1 MIGKKL
7 ICVVSLALAA
17 TAAPVNAGMV
27 VTDPTSYSYYVEQLK
42 KQAEQIEAATKQV
55 ETMNGVLDT
64 TNNIEKKL
72 MGHYNRATGIVN
84 RIDKLQKVMS
94 RDTDGNMFAKL
105 KQIGDAGRATG
116 GVIRGTAGEVKSAG
130 RDYGELTGDDLF
142 ADTRKVLEWNFG
154 DPRDKSDPMARYRSA
169 DGRYQAQQDALKS
182 VVANSEGLLGG
193 IKDRI
198 DGIKELANQAN
209 STTNMKDAQD
219 MTNAILI
226 EILKTLTDFMAIA
239 AQANQASALF
249 NYSGVTDQT
258 MADRQK
264 VLNGIGK
271 TVKESQLELE
281 LKSGA
286 SGPVKYQGY
295 Y

>member
-1 MIGKKL
+1 MKTKFVIAVL
-7 ICVVSLALAA
+7 LALI
-17 TAAPVNAGMV
+17 APAQAGMV

-55 ETMNGVLDT
+55 ETLGGVLDT
-64 TNNIEKKL
+64 VDKIESKL
-72 MGHYNRATGIVN
+72 MGHYNRATGIVK

-116 GVIRGTAGEVKSAG
+116 GVLRGGAGELKSAG
-130 RDYGELTGDDLF
+130 KDYGELTGDDLY

-154 DPRDKSDPMARYRSA
+154 DPRDKSDPMAQYRNA
-169 DGRYQAQQDALKS
+169 DGKYQAQQDALKS
-182 VVANSEGLLGG
+182 VVVNGEGLLGG
-193 IKDRI
+193 IKERI
-198 DGIKELANQAN
+198 DGIKDLANQAN
-209 STTNMKDAQD
+209 STANMKDAQD

-239 AQANQASALF
+239 AQANQANALF
-249 NYSGVTDQT
+249 NYSGATDKT

-264 VLNGIGK
+264 VLSGIGK

-286 SGPVKYQGY
+286 SGPVKYQGHY
-295 Y
+295 